1 MSKVEHI
8 VARIEKTGKISMKK
22 INLLLLALLTTI
34 AACSTQSYHAN
45 DEEDTLLALIKER
58 QQARANATP
67 FFNQSAISVAQTGY
81 LANPNVQAF
90 IQYHSQK
97 NPLDINYLNNFFASV
112 GYRGDIINIMNRP
125 STSRPW
131 YVFEKD
137 NASASKIAAGARFYQ
152 QNRVAIDRAAA
163 KYGVPASIIVAII
176 GIETNYG
183 SYMGKMRTADA
194 LATLAFDYPRRGA
207 FFQQELAEFLQ
218 LAQEEHRDPMSF
230 TGSYA
235 GAMGM
240 PQFMPSSFRK
250 WAVDA
255 NGDGYHDIWRNIDD
269 VVASVANYMKQHGW
283 QTGGKMVIPVALTPT
298 PQLNLLMEEK
308 TALNHTV
315 KSLRQ
320 MGVVPLQSVDDN
332 EKAVLFRLE
341 TASGQYQY
349 FIGLNNFYTV
359 WRYNN
364 SRLYVMAVRNIAN
377 GVMGDGL

>member
-1 MSKVEHI
+1 
-8 VARIEKTGKISMKK
+8 MKK
-22 INLLLLALLTTI
+22 FSMVLMSLLLA
-34 AACSTQSYHAN
+34 ACGTVQQPHSGSDDVLA
-45 DEEDTLLALIKER
+45 ALIDGKQK
-58 QQARANATP
+58 QQETALAP
-67 FFNQSAISVAQTGY
+67 FFNQSALSVAQTGY

-90 IQYHSQK
+90 IQYHSK
-97 NPLDINYLNNFFASV
+97 NNHLDVYYLNNFFAQV
-112 GYRGDIINIMNRP
+112 AYRGNIIDIMNRP

-131 YVFEKD
+131 YMFQKD
-137 NASASKIAAGARFYQ
+137 NASASKIAAGERFYQ
-152 QNRVAIDRAAA
+152 QNRFAIDRAAV
-163 KYGVPASIIVAII
+163 KYGVPASIIVAIV

-183 SYMGKMRTADA
+183 SYMGNIRTADA

-207 FFQQELAEFLQ
+207 FFQQELLHFLQ
-218 LAQEEHRDPMSF
+218 LAQEEKRDPMSF

-255 NGDGYHDIWRNIDD
+255 NGDGYHDIWGNIDD
-269 VVASVANYMKQHGW
+269 VAASVANYMKQHGW

-308 TALNHTV
+308 TNLNQTV

-320 MGVVPLQSVDDN
+320 MGVMPLQSVDDN

-341 TASGQYQY
+341 VAPNQYQY

-364 SRLYVMAVRNIAN
+364 SRLYVMAVRDIAN
-377 GVMGDGL
+377 GVLGEGL